1 MNEVLLVL
9 GMALVTFAVRYP
21 VMVLVGR
28 LPLPEGLFRALKF
41 VPPAVLAAIVVPGM
55 LMPEGT
61 IDVSPT
67 NAYLVAGIVAGVVAW
82 RSKNVLITIVIGMAL
97 FLLLRL
103 VIFVP

>member
-21 VMVLVGR
+21 VMLLVGR

-41 VPPAVLAAIVVPGM
+41 VPPAVLAAIIVPGM